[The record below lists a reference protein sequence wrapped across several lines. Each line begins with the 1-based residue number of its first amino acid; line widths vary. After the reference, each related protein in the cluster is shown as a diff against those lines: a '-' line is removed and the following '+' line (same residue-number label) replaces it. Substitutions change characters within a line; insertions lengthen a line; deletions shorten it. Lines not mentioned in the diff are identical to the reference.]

1 MVILFAAQLS
11 QATKVIP
18 FEVEPLKGLL
28 PPREETVEDEIL
40 EEFFYQKLG
49 RETGGMKHNPNAS
62 KKTSQQKP
70 MCFNVCS
77 VFLSLQGSK
86 TSANRGLISVIF

>member
-40 EEFFYQKLG
+40 EEFFYQKLSA
-49 RETGGMKHNPNAS
+49 RNWWHETQPKLPKKNLNKNPCVSMIVRVFSLS
-62 KKTSQQKP
+62 KD
-70 MCFNVCS
+70 
-77 VFLSLQGSK
+77 LRLLQIGD
-86 TSANRGLISVIF
+86 

>member
-1 MVILFAAQLS
+1 MVIMFATQLS

-49 RETGGMKHNPNAS
+49 ARNWWNETQPKLP
-62 KKTSQQKP
+62 KKNLNTQQKP
-70 MCFNVCS
+70 CVSMIVRFFS
-77 VFLSLQGSK
+77 LSKDLRLLQIGD
-86 TSANRGLISVIF
+86 

>member
-1 MVILFAAQLS
+1 MVIFWAETSQLS

-49 RETGGMKHNPNAS
+49 ARNWWNETQPKLPKNHLNKNPCVSMIVRFFSLS
-62 KKTSQQKP
+62 K
-70 MCFNVCS
+70 
-77 VFLSLQGSK
+77 
-86 TSANRGLISVIF
+86 I